1 LGYRRQRVAADKP
14 CILAID
20 LGTSG
25 PKVALVTVEGEVL
38 GCTSSPTRLELL
50 PGGGAEQDPDDWWR
64 AIVRATSQLHAMRL
78 APREAVIGVCCTAQ
92 WAGTVPVGPDGE
104 HLRNA
109 IIWMDT
115 RGAPDVQALTAGLL
129 SVEGYAAHKLARWIR
144 RTGGAPSRAGKEP
157 VAHILWLRRAEPRV
171 YERTRCFLEPKD
183 WLNFKLTGE
192 LAASTDSIALHW
204 STDNRNIDAIA
215 YDDDLLA
222 LNTLPRDK
230 LPPLRRAVDVLGT
243 VRPQIADELG
253 IPAEAKVVMGT
264 PDVQSAAI
272 GSGAVQDG
280 KGHVYLGTSSW
291 VTCHVAFKKT
301 DLFRNMASLPSAL
314 PGRYLVANAQETAG
328 ACVAWLRDQVL
339 FGRDELGEHA
349 PPDDFF
355 ARFEALAGAA
365 PAGSDKLIF
374 TPWLIGERSP
384 VADATLRGAF
394 FNQQLS
400 TTRGHLA
407 RAVLEGVAYNTRWL
421 LGAVERFVGG
431 PMASLRAIGGG
442 ASSALWC
449 QILADVLDREIA
461 QVENPVQCNAR
472 GAGLLGALGLGRIR
486 VQDIPERVKV
496 ARRFEPRREHRRAYD
511 ELFSA
516 YLDLYRATKGIF
528 ARLNA

>member
-1 LGYRRQRVAADKP
+1 MAADEP

-25 PKVALVTVEGEVL
+25 PKVALVTVSGRVL
-38 GCTSSPTRLELL
+38 GCTSSPTKLHLL

-64 AIVRATSQLHAMRL
+64 AIVKATNELHAKQLTSRD
-78 APREAVIGVCCTAQ
+78 AVIGVCCTAQ
-92 WAGTVPVGPDGE
+92 WAGTVPIDAEGK

-115 RGAPDVQALTAGLL
+115 RGAPEVQALTSGLI
-129 SVEGYAAHKLARWIR
+129 SVEGYAAQKLAKWIR

-157 VAHILWLRRAEPRV
+157 VAHILWLRRHEPRT

-183 WLNFKLTGE
+183 WLNLRLTGE
-192 LAASTDSIALHW
+192 KAASHDSIALHW
-204 STDNRNIDAIA
+204 STDNRNIERIA
-215 YDDDLLA
+215 YDDELLA

-230 LPPLRRAVDVLGT
+230 LPPLRRAVDVLGP
-243 VRPQIADELG
+243 VLPEVADELG
-253 IPAEAKVVMGT
+253 IPASAKVVMGT

-272 GSGAVQDG
+272 GSGAVHDG

-328 ACVAWLRDQVL
+328 ACVSWLRDSVL
-339 FGRDELGEHA
+339 SGNDALGEHA

-355 ARFEALAGAA
+355 ARLEDLAGAA
-365 PAGSDKLIF
+365 PVGSDKLIF

-384 VADATLRGAF
+384 VADATVRGAF
-394 FNQQLS
+394 FNQRLS
-400 TTRGHLA
+400 TTRSHLA

-421 LGAVERFVGG
+421 FGAVERFVGT
-431 PMASLRAIGGG
+431 PMSSLRAIGGG

-461 QVENPVQCNAR
+461 QVEDPVQCNAR
-472 GAGLLGALGLGRIR
+472 GAGLLGSLGLGRIR
-486 VQDIPERVKV
+486 VDDIPACVTV
-496 ARRFEPRREHRRAYD
+496 ARRFQPRPEHRRTYD

-528 ARLNA
+528 AKLNAQS